1 MHTPALRQTLLGLL
15 SLMAPALLTVALLP
29 QAAQAATHT
38 GSGKAATETRN
49 VAEFQS
55 ITLEGSMDLIVKQG
69 NAQQLQVTADDNL
82 LPLIITEVRGSGD
95 GATLVVRFKKG
106 ESYHTR
112 SRMQVSVVM
121 PKLNALTAS
130 GSGDMRVDA
139 FSTPALQIS
148 LSGSGDARLEG
159 LTTAD
164 LGIRISGSADVV
176 GSGSAT
182 KLKISIS
189 GSGDVR
195 LAQMKSDD
203 VSVTIAGSGDAT
215 VNAEKTLDV
224 NIAGSGDVTFSGNA
238 SMKSRVAGSGSVNKK

>member
-1 MHTPALRQTLLGLL
+1 MNPTTLRQTLLGLL
-15 SLMAPALLTVALLP
+15 APALLAVALLP
-29 QAAQAATHT
+29 QAVQAATHT
-38 GSGKAATETRN
+38 GSGKPATETRM
-49 VAEFQS
+49 VGEFQS
-55 ITLEGSMDLIVKQG
+55 ITLEGSMDLVVKQG
-69 NAQQLQVTADDNL
+69 STQQLQVTADDNL
-82 LPLIITEVRGSGD
+82 LPLMITELRGSGD
-95 GATLVVRFKKG
+95 SATLVVRFKKG

-112 SRMQVSVVM
+112 SKMQVNVVM

-139 FSTPALQIS
+139 FNTPALQIS

-164 LGIRISGSADVV
+164 LGIRISGSADVL
-176 GSGSAT
+176 GSGSAS
-182 KLKISIS
+182 KIKISIS

-195 LAQMKSDD
+195 LAQMKADD

-215 VNAEKTLDV
+215 VNAEKSLEV

-238 SMKSRVAGSGSVNKK
+238 SLKSRVAGSGSVNKK